1 MHVYNIVSGQIK
13 GTSHIKHRLYFMGI
27 GNKAHSH
34 LHKITLS
41 KQQSRSFGTG
51 SSGDCKSL
59 WSTHDIRF
67 STAHS
72 LATSVFAVVTPL
84 AANFASSSITGFA
97 KRFLRLR
104 DKRFFLAGAN
114 FGLVRRNA

>member
-41 KQQSRSFGTG
+41 KQQSISFGTE
-51 SSGDCKSL
+51 SSGDCKSFL
-59 WSTHDIRF
+59 STTI
-67 STAHS
+67 S
-72 LATSVFAVVTPL
+72 
-84 AANFASSSITGFA
+84 
-97 KRFLRLR
+97 
-104 DKRFFLAGAN
+104 
-114 FGLVRRNA
+114 GLVLPIH